1 MDVCSTAPESVIVA
15 VPGLTPSLFVDEIN
29 EN

>member
-1 MDVCSTAPESVIVA
+1 MGDCSTAPESVIVA
-15 VPGLTPSLFVDEIN
+15 VPGLTSSLFVDVVN